1 MIDVLV
7 TSTGLLLGNAE
18 LLWVRSYD
26 ATDTVELIAGTSME
40 ARRVGPELWHY
51 FSSSE
56 CEQWDPE
63 VLGCLVS
70 RLQIGMT
77 TSVPYDLVAWTE
89 AADRR
94 QPEREMVTLAEGWVF
109 RPADIDMDGVVAC
122 PDRVAFAAAPYDWN
136 LDGQTTAADLDSL
149 SVAMARSLADL
160 DANGVIDVTDLL
172 LLLGD
177 LGSCSPLGQPCPAD
191 LTCDGVVDIPDL
203 LLFLAVFGSST
214 SR

>member
-26 ATDTVELIAGTSME
+26 ATDTVELIVGTSME
-40 ARRVGPELWHY
+40 TLQVGPERWHY
-51 FSSSE
+51 FSTSE
-56 CEQWDPE
+56 CEEWAPE

-77 TSVPYDLVAWTE
+77 AEVSYDLVAWTE

-94 QPEREMVTLAEGWVF
+94 QPERERVTLAEGWVF

-122 PDRVAFAAAPYDWN
+122 PDRVAFVAAPYDWN

-149 SVAMARSLADL
+149 SDAMARSLADL
-160 DANGVIDVTDLL
+160 DANGVIDVTDLVWL
-172 LLLGD
+172 LLNW
-177 LGSCSPLGQPCPAD
+177 GSCSPSGQPCPGD

-203 LLFLAVFGSST
+203 LLLLAVFGSYS
-214 SR
+214 